1 MNLFTKFPTI
11 PLHVSFSRAVNNA
24 FVINECSSK
33 KYLILYHLRAFSTT
47 STDAEINT
55 NRDKNSKFSRPHR
68 PRVEGLDISKLPDLS
83 KLDPIL
89 DVSGP
94 IIDPPFPVTRPSV
107 VITAPETES
116 DDTDTLSAVTGLS
129 PSEIRD
135 LQKKALIIK
144 RVVNQTEKGRIPSM
158 YALVVVGNGKGVAG
172 FGEGKHDEVP
182 TAIKKATN
190 KAIKSLRYFERYDD
204 RTLYHDIEHKFHG
217 TTIKLWVRP
226 PGFGIRCN
234 HYIHEVAKCVG
245 IQDLSAKV
253 LGSCNGMNV
262 IKCTFE
268 ALSRQKLP
276 SEIAKS
282 RGKNLVDVYHTYYG
296 TK

>member
-1 MNLFTKFPTI
+1 MNSFTKI
-11 PLHVSFSRAVNNA
+11 PLHVSFLRSINNTFA
-24 FVINECSSK
+24 INECIFK
-33 KYLILYHLRAFSTT
+33 KYLIFYPLRAISTN
-47 STDAEINT
+47 STDS
-55 NRDKNSKFSRPHR
+55 DKNAKSIRPLR
-68 PRVEGLDISKLPDLS
+68 PRVEGLDVSRFPDLS

-89 DVSGP
+89 DIPGP
-94 IIDPPFPVTRPSV
+94 IIDPPFPITRPSV

-144 RVVNQTEKGRIPSM
+144 RVVKQTGKGRIPSM

-253 LGSCNGMNV
+253 FGSCNGMNV

-268 ALSRQKLP
+268 ALNGQKLP